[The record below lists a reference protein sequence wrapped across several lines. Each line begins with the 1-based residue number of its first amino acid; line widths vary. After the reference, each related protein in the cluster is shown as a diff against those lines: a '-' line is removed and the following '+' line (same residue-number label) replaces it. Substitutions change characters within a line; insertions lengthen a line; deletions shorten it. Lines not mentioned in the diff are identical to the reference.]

1 MWHGIHT
8 PNILMLT
15 IVESVPGFE
24 TLDLCFFF
32 VFFDTGVYFVWQ
44 MLFLDSGRKNRLLSS
59 ARGDWEVLEVFC
71 DKFRFTAD
79 SVCLLSFTPVWAGHK
94 GSLSLVCR
102 TQEPTN
108 QPHTIHNFN
117 TYNRFFDLIS

>member
-79 SVCLLSFTPVWAGHK
+79 SVCLLSFTPVWAGHE
-94 GSLSLVCR
+94 GSLSLYVAR
-102 TQEPTN
+102 RN
-108 QPHTIHNFN
+108 QQINRIQYITSIH
-117 TYNRFFDLIS
+117 NRFFDLIS